1 MDDAETSDELTPLHR
16 SCAYRDALALGILA
30 LRPIRL
36 KNLAQLT
43 LSEHLTFDG
52 SAGSA
57 ASLAARPKTKSLYIL
72 RSQLTLSLSPA
83 SSGI

>member
-43 LSEHLTFDG
+43 LSEHLT
-52 SAGSA
+52 
-57 ASLAARPKTKSLYIL
+57 L
-72 RSQLTLSLSPA
+72 
-83 SSGI
+83 